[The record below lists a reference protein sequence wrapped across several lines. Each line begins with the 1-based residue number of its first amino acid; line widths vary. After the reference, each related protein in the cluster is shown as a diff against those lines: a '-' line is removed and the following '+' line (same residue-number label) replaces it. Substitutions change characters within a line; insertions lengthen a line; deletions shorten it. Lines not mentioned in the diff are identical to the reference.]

1 MADSK
6 VISSNNCMQVQI
18 FRRVTTF
25 PRSGK
30 DKKLSPWDGRK
41 RFRMI
46 RNNPETTKAQACH
59 SLETADLWPWVQGHQ
74 DSNMSQIFSRCTFNI
89 NLILI
94 CHLIIKLSHSD
105 FGVYAAC
112 TPGWQQYPN
121 SPLPLRSKN
130 LNQNSLTPEETVL
143 ICFKGFNKYQLSQK
157 LPVIPTRQPL

>member
-1 MADSK
+1 MADSRFQFK
-6 VISSNNCMQVQI
+6 QLYASTNFQACHHFSKIWK
-18 FRRVTTF
+18 R
-25 PRSGK
+25 P
-30 DKKLSPWDGRK
+30 KLSPSDRRK
-41 RFRMI
+41 LFRMI

-89 NLILI
+89 NLIL
-94 CHLIIKLSHSD
+94 
-105 FGVYAAC
+105 

-157 LPVIPTRQPL
+157 LPVIPTRRPL

>member
-25 PRSGK
+25 PRPGK
-30 DKKLSPWDGRK
+30 EP
-41 RFRMI
+41 
-46 RNNPETTKAQACH
+46 NCHPEMGGNCLGWLGTIQKPLRLKPVIHWKQLTSDLGFKVTRIQTCPRY
-59 SLETADLWPWVQGHQ
+59 LADAPLTSIWY
-74 DSNMSQIFSRCTFNI
+74 S
-89 NLILI
+89 

-105 FGVYAAC
+105 LGVYAAC

-157 LPVIPTRQPL
+157 LPVIPTRRPL

>member
-6 VISSNNCMQVQI
+6 IIGSNNCMQVQI

-30 DKKLSPWDGRK
+30 DPNCHPQMGGNCLGWLGTIQKPLRLKPVIHWKQLTSDLGFKVTRIQTCPRYLADAPLTSIWYSYVTSLSSYH
-41 RFRMI
+41 I
-46 RNNPETTKAQACH
+46 QT
-59 SLETADLWPWVQGHQ
+59 WVCMPPAHQ
-74 DSNMSQIFSRCTFNI
+74 
-89 NLILI
+89 
-94 CHLIIKLSHSD
+94 
-105 FGVYAAC
+105 
-112 TPGWQQYPN
+112 GWQQYPN

-157 LPVIPTRQPL
+157 LPVIPTRRPL